1 MKKQGVCFLSQ
12 RVLCTAFAAVAALLI
27 IIAVLFTSLQI
38 CMNQENWYYESYVKY
53 GTAKDTLISEK
64 DMTRAIFRLIDYME
78 GRVDDIQLTVSEN
91 GQQVE
96 MYNQQEIEHMVDVRA
111 LYQAWRAVRDY
122 GTIAAAVLLIISI
135 IMLKKGERMHT
146 ICRGFI
152 IAAGV
157 FMLVLVALGIWVAV
171 DFNSFWTEFHH
182 LFFTN
187 DLWLMDYATCRM
199 IRICPLQLFN
209 DIVVRFALIFLI
221 PFAAMVILAALGIK
235 RSRK

>member
-1 MKKQGVCFLSQ
+1 MTMKKRIVCTG
-12 RVLCTAFAAVAALLI
+12 LCAVAALLI

-38 CMNQENWYYESYVKY
+38 CMNQENWYYESYIKY
-53 GTAKDTLISEK
+53 GTAKSTLISEK

-78 GRVDDIQLTVSEN
+78 GRVDDIQLTVTEN

-96 MYNQQEIEHMVDVRA
+96 MYNKQEINHMVDVRA
-111 LYQAWRAVRDY
+111 LYRAWKAVRDY
-122 GTIAAAVLLIISI
+122 GTVAAAVLLTVCI
-135 IMLKKGERMHT
+135 IMLKKGERMRT

-152 IAAGV
+152 VAAGV
-157 FMLVLVALGIWVAV
+157 FMLVLIVLGIWVAV

-221 PFAAMVILAALGIK
+221 PFAAMLVLAALGIK